1 VPKTTKPMGKNASA
15 LWKLTVPLAFA
26 ALFASGSVGF
36 WRAVRMGEML
46 PGALLMTFFY
56 AASNPLVWLGVW
68 AAKRRIN
75 RYQCPHCAAWI
86 ARGKEVAAGELA
98 ECSDCKQSCI
108 KPPAC

>member
-1 VPKTTKPMGKNASA
+1 MPKTTQPMGKNASA

-36 WRAVRMGEML
+36 WTAKRLAYQ
-46 PGALLMTFFY
+46 PGDIYAMVCFY

-68 AAKRRIN
+68 AANRRIN

-86 ARGKEVAAGELA
+86 ARGTEVAAGELA
-98 ECSDCKQSCI
+98 ECSDCKKSCI